1 MKKLSGERIVSVR
14 QDDLFLLFDNKLLL
28 SVFPYS
34 LVAVGKSFPCCCQ
47 NIDVSH
53 IVHNECG
60 QKNRL

>member
-14 QDDLFLLFDNKLLL
+14 QDDLFLDNKLLV

-34 LVAVGKSFPCCCQ
+34 LVTVGKSFPCCCQ

-53 IVHNECG
+53 IVHGLYVSAE
-60 QKNRL
+60 

>member
-14 QDDLFLLFDNKLLL
+14 QDDLFLDNKLLV

-34 LVAVGKSFPCCCQ
+34 LVTVGKSFPCCCQ

-53 IVHNECG
+53 IVHGYYVSAE
-60 QKNRL
+60 

>member
-14 QDDLFLLFDNKLLL
+14 QDDLFLDNKLLV

-34 LVAVGKSFPCCCQ
+34 LVTVGKSFPCCCQ

-53 IVHNECG
+53 IVHGHYVSAE
-60 QKNRL
+60 